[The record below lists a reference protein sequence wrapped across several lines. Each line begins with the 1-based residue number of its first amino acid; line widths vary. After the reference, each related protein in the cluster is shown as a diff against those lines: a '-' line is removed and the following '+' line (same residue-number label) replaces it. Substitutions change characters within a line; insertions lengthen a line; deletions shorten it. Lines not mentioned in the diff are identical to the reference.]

1 MSKHFILTKLHK
13 SALFTTMRKLR
24 LFMVLCYY
32 FWNVHLVIWTIQKT
46 FWFGSFGI
54 LCKLWLQFRREKQS
68 SGFFLR
74 SIRYDKIYLLHRQL
88 NYKRHLK
95 IFSEFKHSFYGIIL
109 LVRLLTLPFSLW
121 QCSIKQHRI
130 ENISSGIRDLFW
142 NHLYFE
148 WKVIVHEMAKQMLT
162 PKMKT
167 EKYGQQTFVCFF
179 HLF

>member
-1 MSKHFILTKLHK
+1 MLLLLKCPFGQFKKHFDL
-13 SALFTTMRKLR
+13 
-24 LFMVLCYY
+24 VL
-32 FWNVHLVIWTIQKT
+32 LV
-46 FWFGSFGI
+46 FYVNYDFNFVERSNRVVFFFV
-54 LCKLWLQFRREKQS
+54 QFDM
-68 SGFFLR
+68 
-74 SIRYDKIYLLHRQL
+74 IKIYLLHRQL